1 MFERSVLSGDQE
13 SRRPWA
19 FSVSLLAQLLLVAVA
34 ILVPLLSEPL
44 MPVLS
49 AALVSLEAPRPP
61 RSVPPPPPERVVVLP
76 EVFTAEL
83 RQPREIPVDVLR
95 VSDEPPELAR
105 VESSAYGPSA
115 DSRNTIVDT
124 MVGITPVARSPDPEP
139 EPEPAPEPA
148 AIRVPSVIQ
157 AARILRRI
165 QPVYPQLALTAR
177 ISGIVRLQAVIAVDG
192 TIAELN
198 VIEGHPLLV
207 RAAIAAV
214 SQWRYRPTVLNGIPV
229 PVDTRIEVNFTLA
242 R

>member
-1 MFERSVLSGDQE
+1 MFEISVLSGDQE

-83 RQPREIPVDVLR
+83 RQPREIPVEVTR
-95 VSDEPPELAR
+95 VIDPPPVITA
-105 VESSAYGPSA
+105 VESSPYGLS
-115 DSRNTIVDT
+115 DGSRNTVVNSIVSNPT
-124 MVGITPVARSPDPEP
+124 VTPPATLAPEP
-139 EPEPAPEPA
+139 EPTPEA
-148 AIRVPSVIQ
+148 VAIRVSSQIQ
-157 AARILRRI
+157 AAKILRRI

>member
-44 MPVLS
+44 MPALS

-61 RSVPPPPPERVVVLP
+61 RSVPPPPPERVAVLP

-95 VSDEPPELAR
+95 VIDSSPEVAS
-105 VESSAYGPSA
+105 VESFPYGLS
-115 DSRNTIVDT
+115 DRSRNTVMNSIVSNPT
-124 MVGITPVARSPDPEP
+124 VTPPPALAPEP
-139 EPEPAPEPA
+139 EPTPEPV
-148 AIRVPSVIQ
+148 AIRVSSQIQ
-157 AARILRRI
+157 AARILRRV
-165 QPVYPQLALTAR
+165 QPVYPPIAIATR
-177 ISGIVRLQAVIAVDG
+177 TSGIVRLRAVIAVDG

-198 VIEGHPLLV
+198 VIAGHPLLV
-207 RAAIAAV
+207 RAAIDAV

-229 PVDTRIEVNFTLA
+229 PVDTQIEVNFTLA